1 MFLDYINTNN
11 VFTYIFDGY
20 AISDKKNEQNVK
32 NVESGFFVNIL
43 FQIDQNIYLS
53 L

>member
-11 VFTYIFDGY
+11 AFTYIFDGY
-20 AISDKKNEQNVK
+20 AISDKKNEQK
-32 NVESGFFVNIL
+32 NVESVNIL